1 MAFKCQPGLDTCVT
15 VTPGA
20 HPYTSFNKHR
30 APASFVIQEQCMV
43 SRESRDER
51 RRAPSGRALDAELAC
66 PACTFLSPASLPL
79 SPGKRFGEGRITRS
93 QTPVIWQK
101 ITQMGQT
108 EPAEPTG
115 SWEWWC
121 TGCFLSTGC
130 TVAQKLHRLTH
141 QTEPLKEGPQRD
153 RRGRGEQRGGGG
165 EGGEI
170 KRRGLQSPGLSEE
183 LKCGGEWRKKGKWS
197 NSVQWKK
204 RRGKN
209 KGRMI

>member
-1 MAFKCQPGLDTCVT
+1 MYGIPGE
-15 VTPGA
+15 PGWA
-20 HPYTSFNKHR
+20 PQSPLGPGTQCR
-30 APASFVIQEQCMV
+30 A
-43 SRESRDER
+43 R
-51 RRAPSGRALDAELAC
+51 C

-79 SPGKRFGEGRITRS
+79 SPGKRFGEGRITQS

-141 QTEPLKEGPQRD
+141 QTEPLKEGLQRD
-153 RRGRGEQRGGGG
+153 RRGRGGGQRGGGTARSR
-165 EGGEI
+165 GGDSN
-170 KRRGLQSPGLSEE
+170 LQDWVKSWSGGNDGRKGSEATLWTCSE
-183 LKCGGEWRKKGKWS
+183 KKGRERIRAGWY
-197 NSVQWKK
+197 
-204 RRGKN
+204 RRRFEGEEREDKLC
-209 KGRMI
+209 GEL